1 MRRLTAAAA
10 AAAAALGL
18 AACSPDAAD
27 FQEEAEKYIESREF
41 SEAARLV
48 EYTEAQCE
56 EPESTAEDTIYTCT
70 ATAEDGSQWMFDVE
84 ITGKSDLVV
93 INPPTP
99 ADGTGSTIRRLV
111 AVPDTHRRAA
121 ARRRRAGADDRGA
134 VAATDER
141 PPPAASDRGDDRRSS
156 IRAEL
161 LRGGRLERDTARR
174 CRCRSRRR
182 RCTGRSGRP
191 ASRSASSSPF
201 IV

>member
-1 MRRLTAAAA
+1 MRRVTAAAA

-27 FQEEAEKYIESREF
+27 FREAAEKYIESREF

-84 ITGKSDLVV
+84 ITGKSDLIV

-99 ADGTGSTIRRLV
+99 AAQATADSS
-111 AVPDTHRRAA
+111 VPDSTAP
-121 ARRRRAGADDRGA
+121 ARRRR
-134 VAATDER
+134 
-141 PPPAASDRGDDRRSS
+141 P
-156 IRAEL
+156 
-161 LRGGRLERDTARR
+161 GRLPRRR
-174 CRCRSRRR
+174 CRDDSDHRPRRDDLDDR
-182 RCTGRSGRP
+182 LSY
-191 ASRSASSSPF
+191 SAGVDSNEMTSPMS
-201 IV
+201 V